1 MAWTADQVFDEIC
14 ILLEPFNPESV
25 KLTPTTDLAA
35 DLNMDSVSA
44 MNLVM
49 EIEDRFEIDVPISL
63 LSDVNCPQNLV
74 DIVLSQLNK
83 S

>member
-1 MAWTADQVFDEIC
+1 MAWSAEEVFGEIC
-14 ILLEPFNPESV
+14 VLLEPFNPESV
-25 KLTPTTDLAA
+25 ELTPTTDLSA

-44 MNLVM
+44 MNFVM

-63 LSDVNCPQNLV
+63 LSDVNCPQNFV
-74 DIVLSQLNK
+74 DIVLGQLNK

>member
-1 MAWTADQVFDEIC
+1 MAWSEEQVFSEIC
-14 ILLEPFNPESV
+14 VLLGPFNPESV
-25 KLTPTTDLAA
+25 KLTPTTDLSA

-44 MNLVM
+44 MNFVM
-49 EIEDRFEIDVPISL
+49 EVEDRFEIDVPISL
-63 LSDVNCPQNLV
+63 LSDVNSPQNLV